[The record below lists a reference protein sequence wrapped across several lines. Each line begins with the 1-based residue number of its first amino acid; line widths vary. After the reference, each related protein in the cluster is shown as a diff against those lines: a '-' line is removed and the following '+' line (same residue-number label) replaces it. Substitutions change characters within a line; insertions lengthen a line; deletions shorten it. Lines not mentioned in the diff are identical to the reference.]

1 MGSVK
6 LIAALLVAT
15 VLVVFGAQN
24 TQAITLHFLSFKV
37 PAMPMVLALLGAVV
51 LGALLGWIVSVP
63 GRFRGMHERRGLR
76 GQVKAQVA
84 LAKDHQA
91 QLPVESMSTTEG
103 RTGTDTA
110 SSQERANV

>member
-1 MGSVK
+1 MGSLK

-24 TQAITLHFLSFKV
+24 TQAITLHFLMFKV
-37 PAMPMVLALLGAVV
+37 PAMPMVLALFAAVL

-76 GQVKAQVA
+76 GQVKAQA
-84 LAKDHQA
+84 ELTRNQA
-91 QLPVESMSTTEG
+91 QLPAEGATETRTT
-103 RTGTDTA
+103 TDTV
-110 SSQERANV
+110 SSQERSNAWK